1 VSFSAHD
8 PNSCLTA
15 SKFYV
20 LPIKS
25 WVASEVGPIL
35 NSTLAVAR
43 FAFLFFLLIGVASAD
58 DAKLRPE
65 DWAKSVVGSS
75 LGNFYR
81 VSDDL
86 YRSEQPTPTDIPT
99 LKQFGIRTI
108 VSLRHWHTDDRAFG
122 HAGIGTLQYEMNA
135 GSVSVPQLIAVLRLI
150 RAAPKPV
157 LVHCWHGSDRTG
169 FVIAGYRMVFMN
181 WSAEQAVSEL
191 RLGGFG
197 LHETWYPNIA
207 KTLMKI
213 DVASVRAAVLNPAAE
228 PAAVGQSTA
237 KPPPFRQ

>member
-1 VSFSAHD
+1 
-8 PNSCLTA
+8 
-15 SKFYV
+15 
-20 LPIKS
+20 
-25 WVASEVGPIL
+25 
-35 NSTLAVAR
+35 VAR
-43 FAFLFFLLIGVASAD
+43 FAFLFFLLVGVCAAD
-58 DAKLRPE
+58 DAKLRPGN
-65 DWAKSVVGSS
+65 WAEAVVGSP

-86 YRSEQPTPTDIPT
+86 FRSEQPTPTDLPT

-108 VSLRHWHTDDRAFG
+108 ISLRHWHTDARAFER
-122 HAGIGTLQYEMNA
+122 AGIGTRQYEMDA

-150 RAAPKPV
+150 HDAPKPV

-181 WSAEQAVSEL
+181 WTADQAIEEL

-207 KTLMKI
+207 KVLAKM
-213 DVASVRAAVLNPAAE
+213 DVAAVRAAVFKGETKKGN
-228 PAAVGQSTA
+228 
-237 KPPPFRQ
+237 